1 MRGCRKEQNRNKRD
15 SYQNI
20 MHFRLLVKD
29 RKFLASSCPIA
40 KGFRARGLIMRQKE
54 KRVASYCH
62 KESLWNFIR
71 KKGEEEQRP
80 LSGRYELSRT
90 SEKPIN
96 V

>member
-1 MRGCRKEQNRNKRD
+1 
-15 SYQNI
+15 

-62 KESLWNFIR
+62 KERACGILLER
-71 KKGEEEQRP
+71 KGKKNKGP
-80 LSGRYELSRT
+80 
-90 SEKPIN
+90 
-96 V
+96 